1 MSRRLD
7 FWFLTARTLAA
18 IAVVVFGLA
27 GLMKAVDV
35 YEFSRVL
42 KLWVVI
48 PRFMSPALAVTIP
61 MIEVGLATA
70 WLAGFGRCAT
80 TVGIIVTML
89 LFSTVATWQY
99 IAYEPVSWWFF
110 GGGAEGRADMGDL
123 RLLLARNMYFV
134 VILSIFLCYK
144 SKLIRHRDE
153 IGLGQAHE
161 H

>member
-1 MSRRLD
+1 MSQRHD
-7 FWFLTARTLAA
+7 FWFLTAWMLAA

-42 KLWVVI
+42 KLWFVI
-48 PRFMSPALAVTIP
+48 PRSMTPALAVTIP

-70 WLAGFGRCAT
+70 WLAGFGRRAT
-80 TVGIIVTML
+80 TVGIIVTLL
-89 LFSTVATWQY
+89 LFSTVTTWQY
-99 IAYEPVSWWFF
+99 IAYEPVSCGCF

-123 RLLLARNMYFV
+123 RVLLARNVSLV
-134 VILSIFLCYK
+134 VILSIFLCYE
-144 SKLIRHRDE
+144 SKLMRHCDE
-153 IGLGQAHE
+153 IGLGQVHE